1 MVNLHEMMGLA
12 LEVAGKAGRIQKDH
26 LGKLKGY
33 KLKGVANLV
42 TEVDL
47 ACEEAVIGLIR
58 ERHPDHGFLAEERGA
73 ESAEAENVW
82 IIDPLDGTTN
92 YAHGYLRFCVS
103 IALEVKGVVELGV
116 VYDPVMKETYR
127 AIRGQGSF
135 LNDTRLEVSAVER
148 LEDALLGTGFSY
160 DRGAR
165 LGRSLKIFEKI
176 IPEVQSIRRDGCAA
190 LNLCYVAAGRYDGFW
205 ELNLNPWDI
214 AAGKLIIEEA
224 GGRVTDLVGKA
235 SPLDKQEIWASN
247 GKIHHELIGLVKGL
261 A

>member
-1 MVNLHEMMGLA
+1 MVNLHDMMGLA
-12 LEVAGKAGRIQKDH
+12 LKVAEKAGRIQKDH

-33 KLKGVANLV
+33 ELKGVANLV

-47 ACEEAVIGLIR
+47 ACEETIIGMIR
-58 ERHPDHGFLAEERGA
+58 EGYPDHGFLAEERGA
-73 ESAEAENVW
+73 ERGDADNVW

-103 IALEVKGVVELGV
+103 IALQVKGTVELGV
-116 VYDPVMKETYR
+116 VYDPMMNETYR

-135 LNDTRLEVSAVER
+135 LNDTPLEVSAVER

-165 LGRSLKIFEKI
+165 LGRSLRIFERI
-176 IPEVQSIRRDGCAA
+176 IPEVQSVRRDGSAA
-190 LNLCYVAAGRYDGFW
+190 LNLCYVAAGRFDGFW
-205 ELNLNPWDI
+205 EFHLNPWDI

-224 GGRVTDLVGKA
+224 GGKVTDLGGKPV
-235 SPLDKQEIWASN
+235 PLDKQEIWASN
-247 GKIHHELIGLVKGL
+247 GKVHQELIRLVKGL